1 MLFVSVFTSLVFD
14 AETSPP
20 ILLVWVVVFIAVTVI
35 LEELSLTLAKLEL
48 IDGDELALVIRGV
61 ELVIV
66 GFDLELI
73 RLGVAVVCED
83 TMIGVFVLEKV
94 ALKTGLEVAGAVL
107 VDA

>member
-1 MLFVSVFTSLVFD
+1 
-14 AETSPP
+14 
-20 ILLVWVVVFIAVTVI
+20 
-35 LEELSLTLAKLEL
+35 LAKLEL

>member
-1 MLFVSVFTSLVFD
+1 
-14 AETSPP
+14 
-20 ILLVWVVVFIAVTVI
+20 
-35 LEELSLTLAKLEL
+35 L

-83 TMIGVFVLEKV
+83 TM